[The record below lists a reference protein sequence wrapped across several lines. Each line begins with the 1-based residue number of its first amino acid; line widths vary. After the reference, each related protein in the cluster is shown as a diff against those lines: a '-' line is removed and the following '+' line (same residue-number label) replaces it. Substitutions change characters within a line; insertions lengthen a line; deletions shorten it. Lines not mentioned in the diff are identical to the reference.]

1 MTGFGQAESST
12 PTGNYHIEIRGVNNR
27 FLEIQIR
34 MPRTFANLEQ
44 RVKKFLTERIA
55 RGSISVSI
63 AWNHEESDGR
73 LTWDR
78 EAVKNYL
85 AIFNEIK
92 KEYGISE
99 DIQLSHLLTFSDF
112 IKKESLRFDEDV
124 IWSHIKPILE
134 SAIESFNQARRK
146 EAAFILTDLRKIVRV
161 MVKALD
167 QIEKRAPARII
178 SYSAELKKKIKALIN
193 KDMDSSR
200 FDTEVAI
207 MAEKQDIAEEC
218 TRLRAHLEKM
228 EAEFTGDEPAGK
240 RLGFILQE
248 MNREANTIGSKANDI
263 KISHWSI
270 VLKENI
276 EKIREQSLNIE

>member
-228 EAEFTGDEPAGK
+228 EAEFAGDEPAGK